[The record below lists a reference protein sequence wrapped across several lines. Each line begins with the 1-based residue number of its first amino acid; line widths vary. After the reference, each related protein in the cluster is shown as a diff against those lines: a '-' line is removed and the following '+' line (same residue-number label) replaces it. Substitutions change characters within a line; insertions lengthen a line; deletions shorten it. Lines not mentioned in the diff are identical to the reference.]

1 MSLQRSFFVQE
12 FRRDLDRLKSLIEDQ
27 TALSM
32 SVGISFTESNQM
44 SLPEVDMIREAVK
57 SIHNRRQQQG
67 SDLMP
72 GVVGKARM
80 F

>member
-1 MSLQRSFFVQE
+1 
-12 FRRDLDRLKSLIEDQ
+12 
-27 TALSM
+27 M